1 MLLTA
6 LRRALTAEGR
16 YRLSVAFVELLAHPE
31 VTEEQVLA
39 PPRRGLAVGF
49 LALHGGLEPGTAEI
63 AVDAAGRAGAS
74 WYVIVQPDDLKRHVP
89 SHQHDPADAPLLAEF
104 LDHVDIVISVH
115 GYWGHDD
122 LHDALLVGGRD
133 RALASSLGSRLR
145 AALPDYR
152 VVDDLDAIPRR
163 LRGVDP
169 RNPVNRATHGVQVEL
184 PHPVRAIGPYGR
196 GEAGERHR
204 VHTEALVDA
213 LATFAEEV
221 TP

>member
-1 MLLTA
+1 MTS
-6 LRRALTAEGR
+6 GVGG
-16 YRLSVAFVELLAHPE
+16 YRFPVAFVDLLAHPD
-31 VTEEQVLA
+31 VVEEQVLA
-39 PPRRGLAVGF
+39 PTAGGGAVGF
-49 LALHGGLEPGTAEI
+49 LALHGGLEPATAEI
-63 AVDAAGRAGAS
+63 AVAAARAAGAS

-89 SHQHDPADAPLLAEF
+89 SHEHDPGAAPLLAGF
-104 LDHVDIVISVH
+104 LDHVDVVISVH

-133 RALASSLGSRLR
+133 RALAASLGTRLR

-169 RNPVNRATHGVQVEL
+169 RNPVNCAARGVQVEL

-196 GEAGERHR
+196 GAAGERHR
-204 VHTEALVDA
+204 LHVGALIDA
-213 LATFAEEV
+213 LTEFAHEQA
-221 TP
+221 PR